1 MRHEATGVRM
11 NNAASMLD
19 EKGKSRIKERTIKEV
34 IDSVGAWRQLYCGIN
49 KNGKVIKMSLEDA
62 ALKVGISKKSLDDY
76 LMQLRSAK
84 KFGFDFDVHKY
95 DKVGVLRSFVRKK
108 KEEERK
114 RISKNNQADSGS
126 GNAKGANAKQQQHAE
141 EDGKVNGG
149 GIGGANTTKFARK
162 YRKSDFKPKASKLET
177 ASNLF

>member
-1 MRHEATGVRM
+1 MRM
-11 NNAASMLD
+11 NNVTSIID

-34 IDSVGAWRQLYCGIN
+34 IDSVGAWRQLYCGVN

-84 KFGFDFDVHKY
+84 KFGFDFDGHKY

-114 RISKNNQADSGS
+114 RISKNNQADPAT
-126 GNAKGANAKQQQHAE
+126 GNT
-141 EDGKVNGG
+141 KVSN
-149 GIGGANTTKFARK
+149 
-162 YRKSDFKPKASKLET
+162 SK
-177 ASNLF
+177 

>member
-1 MRHEATGVRM
+1 MT
-11 NNAASMLD
+11 SIID

-34 IDSVGAWRQLYCGIN
+34 IDSVGAWRQLYCGVN

-84 KFGFDFDVHKY
+84 KFGFDFDGHKY

-114 RISKNNQADSGS
+114 RISKNNQADPAT
-126 GNAKGANAKQQQHAE
+126 GNTKVSNSKQQQQQQLKDEDGKNGGGVGGANA
-141 EDGKVNGG
+141 
-149 GIGGANTTKFARK
+149 TKFARK
-162 YRKSDFKPKASKLET
+162 YRKSDFKPKASKIEQS